1 MNGKEVVVHIYNGI
15 LLSHIKECIWVISNK
30 VDEPRACYIEYSNSE
45 RKKQK
50 LYINTYIWNLEK
62 CYLWMYF
69 QGRNIDADIQYRLL
83 YTAGEEEGGQ
93 IDRVAPKYTHYH
105 MWNR

>member
-1 MNGKEVVVHIYNGI
+1 
-15 LLSHIKECIWVISNK
+15 
-30 VDEPRACYIEYSNSE
+30 
-45 RKKQK
+45 
-50 LYINTYIWNLEK
+50 
-62 CYLWMYF
+62 MYF

-105 MWNR
+105 M